1 MQRLHQ
7 GAALSVT
14 VVDDEPLA
22 QDVLVR
28 AAKMWD
34 YDCQTAGTAEQALDL
49 LEEHPTPIVVT
60 DLKMPGR
67 GGIWL
72 VKEIRRRWPDV
83 SIIVLTAGHDPE
95 AATAC
100 LEAGAD
106 HFFLK
111 PIKLDEFRHVL
122 ETTRRSHHIRRQK
135 DLHRRQLERAVRHQ
149 TRRVRRTFL
158 SAIDSLV
165 RAMEERD
172 PSTAGHSLRVRAH
185 ALSLGEAVGLTRLEM
200 KQLELAAK
208 LHDIGK
214 VGVPEAI
221 LHKQGALTEEE
232 DLIIREHPIIGE
244 RVLTPI
250 VRSRAVL
257 AAIRGH
263 HERIDG
269 QGYPDGLRGDAIP
282 LLARI
287 ISIADCYD
295 ALTMSRAY
303 REPMDAR
310 EALEHLRAGAGTQFE
325 AAFVEAFVALQE
337 DKGLM
342 VSAGDQGGN

>member
-185 ALSLGEAVGLTRLEM
+185 ALALGEAVGLMRLEM

-232 DLIIREHPIIGE
+232 DHIIREHPIIGE

-250 VRSRAVL
+250 IRSRAVL

-295 ALTMSRAY
+295 ALTTSRAY
-303 REPMDAR
+303 REPMAVR

-325 AAFVEAFVALQE
+325 SAFVQAFVTLQE
-337 DKGLM
+337 AKGLL
-342 VSAGDQGGN
+342 VSARD